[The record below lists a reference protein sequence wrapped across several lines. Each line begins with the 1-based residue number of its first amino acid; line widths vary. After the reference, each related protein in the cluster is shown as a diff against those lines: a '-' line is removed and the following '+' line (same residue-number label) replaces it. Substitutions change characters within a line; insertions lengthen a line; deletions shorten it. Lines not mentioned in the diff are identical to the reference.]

1 MPSTLPLQCLFCKH
15 LNPADAIFCNVCG
28 TQLNLQPCQQCG
40 AAEERTAEKCHKCGA
55 AFTLPA
61 QSEDQ
66 APLAASTP
74 SDTRSAEMLVTPSV
88 TGKAGAPAEF
98 VAAAQKSP
106 SQTDLNITRS
116 RQRWLAAI
124 VVLLVVLAIDI
135 FSVYFYYAE
144 PEQLAQA
151 EIEKT
156 TVSMPA
162 TPEQRVEPKPD
173 GGLNPSSALLPVQVV
188 LTPKAVE
195 EPLRLKECPQ
205 AVATL
210 GLCNVPVNE

>member
-15 LNPADAIFCNVCG
+15 ANSADAIFCNVCG
-28 TQLNLQPCQQCG
+28 KQLNLQPCQQCG
-40 AAEERTAEKCHKCGA
+40 SIEERAAKNCHKCGA
-55 AFTLPA
+55 SFTLPA
-61 QSEDQ
+61 QSEHQ

-88 TGKAGAPAEF
+88 TGKADAPAEF
-98 VAAAQKSP
+98 QAAAQKIP
-106 SQTDLNITRS
+106 SQTDLNLTRS

-124 VVLLVVLAIDI
+124 AVLLVVLVIDV

-144 PEQLAQA
+144 PEQLAKA

-156 TVSMPA
+156 TVALQA
-162 TPEQRVEPKPD
+162 TPAQRIEPKPD
-173 GGLNPSSALLPVQVV
+173 GLNPSSVLLPVQAV
-188 LTPKAVE
+188 LTPKAVQ

-210 GLCNVPVNE
+210 GLCNAPVNE

>member
-1 MPSTLPLQCLFCKH
+1 MPSTLPLPCLFCKH
-15 LNPADAIFCNVCG
+15 PNPADAIFCNVCG
-28 TQLNLQPCQQCG
+28 TQLSLRPCQQCG
-40 AAEERTAEKCHKCGA
+40 AIEELNAENCHKCGA

-61 QSEDQ
+61 QSEHQ

-74 SDTRSAEMLVTPSV
+74 GDTRSAEMLVTQSV

-98 VAAAQKSP
+98 QAAAQKIP
-106 SQTDLNITRS
+106 SQTDLNMTRS
-116 RQRWLAAI
+116 RQRWIAAI
-124 VVLLVVLAIDI
+124 AVLLVVLAIDI

-144 PEQLAQA
+144 PEQLAKA

-156 TVSMPA
+156 TVALQA
-162 TPEQRVEPKPD
+162 TPAQRIEPKPD
-173 GGLNPSSALLPVQVV
+173 GLNPSSALLPVQAV
-188 LTPKAVE
+188 LKPKAVQ

-210 GLCNVPVNE
+210 GLCNAPVNE